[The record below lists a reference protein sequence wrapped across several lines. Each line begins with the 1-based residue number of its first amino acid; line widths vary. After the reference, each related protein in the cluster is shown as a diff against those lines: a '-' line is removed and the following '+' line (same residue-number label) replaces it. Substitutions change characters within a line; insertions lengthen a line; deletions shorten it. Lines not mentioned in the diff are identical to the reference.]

1 MIELTII
8 ESAVLDLIP
17 SGTQRK
23 IAIKEVS
30 RLVDLDERSIYEV
43 INSLRKKGI
52 PICAQRSGEPS
63 QRGYYIATND
73 LERNEGISSYKSQ
86 VADMQRLIS
95 YIEEADV
102 NGWVYNVKRTK
113 GIV

>member
-52 PICAQRSGEPS
+52 PICAQRSGEPTH
-63 QRGYYIATND
+63 RGYYIATSD
-73 LERNEGISSYKSQ
+73 EERKEGLSAYKSQ
-86 VADMQRLIS
+86 VADMQALIDH
-95 YIEEADV
+95 IEGADV
-102 NGWVYNVKRTK
+102 AGWMNKVKA
-113 GIV
+113 V

>member
-8 ESAVLDLIP
+8 ESAVLDLFP

-52 PICAQRSGEPS
+52 PICAQRSGDLTH
-63 QRGYYIATND
+63 RGYYIATSD
-73 LERNEGISSYKSQ
+73 EERKEGLSAYKSQ
-86 VADMQRLIS
+86 VADMQSLIDH
-95 YIEEADV
+95 IEGADV
-102 NGWVYNVKRTK
+102 AGWMNKVKA
-113 GIV
+113 V

>member
-1 MIELTII
+1 MIELTVI

-43 INSLRKKGI
+43 INTLRKKGI
-52 PICAQRSGEPS
+52 PICAQRSGKPS
-63 QRGYYIATND
+63 QRGYYIATSD

-86 VADMQRLIS
+86 IADMQRLIG
-95 YIEEADV
+95 YIEQSDV
-102 NGWVYNVKRTK
+102 NGWKNNLKREV
-113 GIV
+113 G